1 MDEKTIVI
9 RLGIAFLLGAIIGLE
24 RDLTNKTIGI
34 KTHVM
39 VSLGSAL
46 TMLFGIY
53 MSEGSKLIDPTRIS
67 AQVVSGIG
75 FLGALCVLKDRN
87 NTILG
92 LTTASSIWV
101 MACIGIAVGGGFIL
115 GAITTT
121 VFILINLIF
130 FPKIKKIIKKSSIY
144 KRSHEYSEE

>member
-1 MDEKTIVI
+1 MDEKTVVV
-9 RLGIAFLLGAIIGLE
+9 RLVIAFVLGAIIGLE

-46 TMLFGIY
+46 TMIFGIY
-53 MSEGSKLIDPTRIS
+53 MAQENSLIDPTRIS

-101 MACIGIAVGGGFIL
+101 MACIGVAVGGGFII
-115 GAITTT
+115 GAVTTT
-121 VFILINLIF
+121 CLILLNLIF
-130 FPKIKKIIKKSSIY
+130 VPKIKRIIKKSSIY
-144 KRSHEYSEE
+144 KKGHDIEEE

>member
-1 MDEKTIVI
+1 MDERTVVC
-9 RLGIAFLLGAIIGLE
+9 RLVMAFILGAVIGIE
-24 RDLTNKTIGI
+24 RDLTNKSAGI

-53 MSEGSKLIDPTRIS
+53 MSEHNPEIDPTRVS

-75 FLGALCVLKDRN
+75 FLGALCVLKDQN
-87 NTILG
+87 SIIG

-101 MACIGIAVGGGFIL
+101 MACIGVAVGGGFIL
-115 GAITTT
+115 GAIITTIL
-121 VFILINLIF
+121 ILINLIF
-130 FPKIKKIIKKSSIY
+130 VPKLKVSIKKCEFLRKH
-144 KRSHEYSEE
+144 HEHDED